1 MKLSATDRLF
11 VLTGAGVSAESGL
24 ATFRGDGGLWRTYR
38 AEEVANIAAWHR
50 DPQLVWEFYSMRRR
64 KALAAK
70 PNPAHVALAEIEA
83 QLGERFFLCTQN
95 VDSLHEQAGS
105 LRVQHIHGELMKTK
119 CDSCARTPF
128 ADESTHDE
136 GVTLP
141 QCDCGGT
148 LRVSVVWFGEM
159 VSGMERVLQELQR
172 CTAFVAIGTS
182 GVVEPVASF
191 VRALPH
197 RNTLYIGPEEPANAD
212 AFSEFMLGPAAE
224 MVPRF
229 AASLFSPQRR
239 EGAQR

>member
-1 MKLSATDRLF
+1 
-11 VLTGAGVSAESGL
+11 
-24 ATFRGDGGLWRTYR
+24 
-38 AEEVANIAAWHR
+38 
-50 DPQLVWEFYSMRRR
+50 MRRR

-105 LRVQHIHGELMKTK
+105 QRVHHIHGELMKTK

-128 ADESTHDE
+128 VDEATYDE
-136 GVTLP
+136 GGALP

-148 LRVSVVWFGEM
+148 LRVNVVWFGEM
-159 VSGMERVLQELQR
+159 VSGMERVMRELQR

-197 RNTLYIGPEEPANAD
+197 RNTLYIGPEKPANAD
-212 AFSEFMLGPAAE
+212 AFREFMLGPAAE
-224 MVPRF
+224 MVPGF